1 MTSYSI
7 EILAVTASM
16 LERIKE
22 LLGFPSPATPSE
34 TTHAIPAELAALNNG
49 GLDWRIY
56 RYDGWLLTLAAN
68 NTLAYGHSLELRFH
82 SVAYIRCPTIFD
94 SPCFRNASTDE
105 LTDLKSFLD
114 LTGETAYFFDA
125 QASNTMEA
133 MPFVVCAESFS
144 IHHEPVSYIPVV
156 SE

>member
-68 NTLAYGHSLELRFH
+68 NTLHMGIPSNCDSTVSHTFVAQLYLTPHAFVTHQLTNLR
-82 SVAYIRCPTIFD
+82 T
-94 SPCFRNASTDE
+94 
-105 LTDLKSFLD
+105 
-114 LTGETAYFFDA
+114 
-125 QASNTMEA
+125 
-133 MPFVVCAESFS
+133 
-144 IHHEPVSYIPVV
+144 
-156 SE
+156 